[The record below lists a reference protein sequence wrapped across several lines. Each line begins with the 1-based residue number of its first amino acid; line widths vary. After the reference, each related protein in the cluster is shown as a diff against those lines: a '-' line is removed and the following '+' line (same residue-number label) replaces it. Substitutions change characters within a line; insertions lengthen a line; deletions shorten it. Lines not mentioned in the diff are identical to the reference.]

1 MVWSNYLFVNNPFL
15 MKKLLYVIV
24 IVLSANH
31 LWAQDSLQIAKELRR
46 SVATYY
52 SKPDSSLI
60 YAENVVRWSNDIG
73 GEWQRAQG
81 LKMIGVH
88 YQVKQQNDLAIDFFS
103 KSLTAFEVV
112 GDSLEIGK
120 SYLSLA
126 QMSLEKGL
134 FDQALAKNLLAM
146 EIFESLSNN
155 VFLNRVYDTMAQVY
169 SANDDYINAAKYF
182 NKAYK
187 LSIHRKDTINIGIEL
202 SNLSAV
208 HAYLKNY
215 DSVAFYYNS
224 AVPLLTLTNNIGAL
238 GNANQVMGNAQVK
251 QGYFSE
257 ADNSFKSALINYEKV
272 GYSAGVAETYF
283 NYGALKDT
291 LGLTKEAI
299 DFYERA
305 LAISKKEGG
314 TEIPNLASRKL
325 KLLYGKQGNYK
336 RAFEMSLLND
346 TLESNFMNLEKQ
358 ELITNLETQFRTKE
372 KEQQIELQLS
382 ALSAQEARLERNQAL
397 IIGLVFIAVLLIT
410 LVLLNRNRAK
420 KKEQLIQQDAQLKL
434 REAELN
440 AVINSQEKERNRF
453 ARDLHDGFGQLISVL
468 KLNLSML
475 TEKDAQ
481 FPEKRMEVFKNGESV
496 INDMYTELRSICFDL
511 MPQTLIKK
519 GLTLALKEFG
529 ERINQSKKV
538 SCEVIV
544 FANQE
549 RLSEIIEISLFRISQ
564 EWVNNILKYGQAEH
578 ITIQLTRDE
587 GEITLTIEDD
597 GHGFDPRSFFEGKGN
612 GWRNIQTRLNLIK
625 GHFDLDSQM
634 QRRGTMITVNVPYGI
649 EQNLPTSTE
658 RQITA

>member
-1 MVWSNYLFVNNPFL
+1 MVWSNYLFVNYPFL
-15 MKKLLYVIV
+15 MKKLFYVV
-24 IVLSANH
+24 LIVLSANH

-60 YAENVVRWSNDIG
+60 YAENVVRWSSDIG
-73 GEWQRAQG
+73 SEWQRAHG
-81 LKMIGVH
+81 LKMIAVH

-187 LSIHRKDTINIGIEL
+187 LSIDRKDTINIGIEL

-215 DSVAFYYNS
+215 DSVAFYYNL
-224 AVPLLTLTNNIGAL
+224 AVPVLTLTNNIGAL

-257 ADNSFKSALINYEKV
+257 AENSFKSALFNYEKV

-299 DFYERA
+299 EFFEKV
-305 LAISKKEGG
+305 LVISQKEGG
-314 TEIPNLASRKL
+314 TEIPNLTSRKL

-358 ELITNLETQFRTKE
+358 ELIANLETEFRTKE

-382 ALSAQEARLERNQAL
+382 ALSAQEARLERNRAL
-397 IIGLVFIAVLLIT
+397 IIGLIFIAVLLII

-440 AVINSQEKERNRF
+440 AVINSQEKERGRF

-475 TEKDAQ
+475 NDKDAQ
-481 FPEKRMEVFKNGESV
+481 YPEKRMEVYKNGESV
-496 INDMYTELRSICFDL
+496 INDMYAELRSICFDL

-519 GLTLALKEFG
+519 GLTLALREFG

-538 SCEVIV
+538 NCEVIV
-544 FANQE
+544 FSNQE
-549 RLSEIIEISLFRISQ
+549 RLSELFEISLFRITQ
-564 EWVNNILKYGQAEH
+564 EWVNNILKYSESEN

-587 GEITLTIEDD
+587 EEITLTIEND
-597 GHGFDPRSFFEGKGN
+597 GIGFDPQLFFESKGN

-625 GHFDLDSQM
+625 GHFDLDTHA
-634 QRRGTMITVNVPYGI
+634 QRNGTMMTVNVPNEVLKKI
-649 EQNLPTSTE
+649 PTSTE
-658 RQITA
+658 RQITD